1 MVVES
6 VCSDGGISS
15 GVWIWF
21 GLDVAVCF
29 VDWFRAMD
37 RVHRLVCCVWIVASN
52 EYVWNVVLEPDG
64 FDSMRVS
71 DS

>member
-6 VCSDGGISS
+6 VGCGGRISS

-21 GLDVAVCF
+21 GSHVAVCF

-52 EYVWNVVLEPDG
+52 EYVSNVVLEPD
-64 FDSMRVS
+64 
-71 DS
+71 